1 MNPRLPNKTFV
12 IKWFK
17 ALMLS
22 PGVLFP
28 AGYLLLYLSTNI
40 YLNENYKKCLAQT
53 FNQATGN
60 KMQISIKSLNAGF
73 VFDSFTLNNIELT
86 STLPVADD
94 QNSSDCRITISS
106 LKIAA
111 PDLQKLLF
119 SRTAQQLSAKNV
131 CDKILEEERRIQ

>member
-40 YLNENYKKCLAQT
+40 YLNDNYKKTLARY
-53 FNQATGN
+53 FNRATGN
-60 KMQISIKSLNAGF
+60 TRQLSIRSLKAGF
-73 VFDSFTLNNIELT
+73 VFDSVTLNNIELS
-86 STLPVADD
+86 STLPVRE
-94 QNSSDCRITISS
+94 NEKSSESRTTIRC
-106 LKIAA
+106 LKIAY

-119 SRTAQQLSAKNV
+119 SRTALQLSTKNI
-131 CDKILEEERRIQ
+131 CDKILAEERRIQ